1 MISLNLA
8 DIVKKGRANS
18 VLSGRA
24 DGAYAR
30 AMLKLNDIEEQGEKV
45 KFLVPG
51 DLRELTPSFVLG
63 LFSATFKRIAGDAT
77 SFDEIRSKFFELYE
91 ISASQEVLDDI
102 DEAIHDFID
111 VERSLASFSSTKH

>member
-30 AMLKLNDIEEQGEKV
+30 AVLKLNDIEEQGEKV
-45 KFLVPG
+45 RFLVPG

-63 LFSATFKRIAGDAT
+63 LFSATFKKIAGGAAT
-77 SFDEIRSKFFELYE
+77 FEEIWSKFFDLYE
-91 ISASQEVLDDI
+91 VNASQEVLDDI